1 MFAHAASVRMTLR
14 IWRVH
19 IEQIA
24 QSAFRRRL
32 DVLDVERVLDDD
44 SALLD
49 PVPATGDAIAT

>member
-1 MFAHAASVRMTLR
+1 MTLR

-24 QSAFRRRL
+24 QSAFRRRI

-49 PVPATGDAIAT
+49 PVSATGDAVAT

>member
-1 MFAHAASVRMTLR
+1 MTLR

-24 QSAFRRRL
+24 QSAFRRRI